1 MQPRRPRNRPLKK
14 AWHDEHLSLSLT
26 PRKDA
31 FNILPQSVVLTQTK
45 RHGLEASGDMM
56 SDALNRAFQDLRSKH
71 EDTRVKAAA
80 EVYSAAVLAARGG
93 LLDICYKDKIETDSV
108 QNSLPTT
115 SRSSTTT
122 STTV

>member
-1 MQPRRPRNRPLKK
+1 
-14 AWHDEHLSLSLT
+14 
-26 PRKDA
+26 
-31 FNILPQSVVLTQTK
+31 
-45 RHGLEASGDMM
+45 MM

-71 EDTRVKAAA
+71 EDTRVKAAG
-80 EVYSAAVLAARGG
+80 EVYSAAVLAATGD
-93 LLDICYKDKIETDSV
+93 LFDICYKDKSETDSV